1 MVKIEDFAKGLNLK
15 FVSEEYDSRNI
26 ESIEINR
33 MGLQLTGFLEH
44 FDSDRIQLIGQADWT
59 YFNNLDKERRRKVAE
74 DIMSYNIPCLVFTR
88 NLEVFEEFVEFGEK
102 YRIPI
107 LTTDQS
113 TTIFVRSIINY
124 LEKKLAPSVTLHGVL
139 VDVAGI
145 GILIFGKSGV
155 GKSETALELVKR
167 GHRFVA
173 DDAIEI
179 KRVGSQLVG
188 KAPELIKNFIEIRGI
203 GILDI
208 AMLYG
213 IGSVRDS
220 KVINM
225 VIQFE
230 AWDSGKVYDRLG
242 IEEKTMDILG
252 VDVSKLTIPVKPGRN
267 LAVIVEAAAR
277 NHRMKYMGYNPAEEL
292 DKRIQG
298 KIQVES
304 KDVICD

>member
-1 MVKIEDFAKGLNLK
+1 
-15 FVSEEYDSRNI
+15 
-26 ESIEINR
+26 
-33 MGLQLTGFLEH
+33 
-44 FDSDRIQLIGQADWT
+44 
-59 YFNNLDKERRRKVAE
+59 
-74 DIMSYNIPCLVFTR
+74 
-88 NLEVFEEFVEFGEK
+88 
-102 YRIPI
+102 
-107 LTTDQS
+107 
-113 TTIFVRSIINY
+113 
-124 LEKKLAPSVTLHGVL
+124 
-139 VDVAGI
+139 
-145 GILIFGKSGV
+145 
-155 GKSETALELVKR
+155 
-167 GHRFVA
+167 
-173 DDAIEI
+173 
-179 KRVGSQLVG
+179 
-188 KAPELIKNFIEIRGI
+188 
-203 GILDI
+203 
-208 AMLYG
+208 MLYG